1 MAAVTTPIPAEADT
15 PDLRTC
21 GPSRRLRLFFWVILG
36 AFSVFFAE
44 VTVGSSMFPFFEPFS
59 VLVTCPLYALHI
71 LVLAAIVLRH
81 PRPLFASLFF
91 AGALF
96 GLYEAYITKVLWSPP
111 WNEKPVMVGGVAI
124 IETMM
129 LVLFY
134 HALMAFV
141 VPLVAAERLL
151 TSSGQVTAA
160 LKPRL
165 ARWIDERWFT
175 VVFAATCGVVQ
186 TANSP
191 SILHTIGST
200 ISTSGFVL
208 VLVLLWK
215 RVTRGRLYSLSELL
229 PRGRELGVLVFLLAT
244 QYIGLGILL
253 RPEKLPGIVPQ
264 ANIWGC
270 YGVFILLLVLSLKRQ
285 AAQVDAAA
293 PECRTPL
300 SWKRWLLFAVVFS
313 LPSTAFQSLAV
324 FLKIPIFVV
333 LWVGGIVVGWVLLV
347 VSVIR
352 TLRPRSSTSAT
363 V

>member
-1 MAAVTTPIPAEADT
+1 MI
-15 PDLRTC
+15 
-21 GPSRRLRLFFWVILG
+21 
-36 AFSVFFAE
+36 
-44 VTVGSSMFPFFEPFS
+44 
-59 VLVTCPLYALHI
+59 
-71 LVLAAIVLRH
+71 
-81 PRPLFASLFF
+81 
-91 AGALF
+91 
-96 GLYEAYITKVLWSPP
+96 
-111 WNEKPVMVGGVAI
+111 GGVAI

-165 ARWIDERWFT
+165 ARWIDQRWFT
-175 VVFAATCGVVQ
+175 VAFAATCGVVQ

-208 VLVLLWK
+208 VSVLLWK
-215 RVTRGRLYSLSELL
+215 RATRGRLYLLSELL
-229 PRGRELGVLVFLLAT
+229 PRGWELGVLVFLLAT

-264 ANIWGC
+264 AMIWGC
-270 YGVFILLLVLSLKRQ
+270 YAVFILLLVLSLERQ
-285 AAQVDAAA
+285 AAQVDAVA

-300 SWKRWLLFAVVFS
+300 PWKRWLLFAAVFS
-313 LPSTAFQSLAV
+313 LTSTAFQPLAV

-347 VSVIR
+347 ASV
-352 TLRPRSSTSAT
+352 LRIFRPLRAT
-363 V
+363 PATMP